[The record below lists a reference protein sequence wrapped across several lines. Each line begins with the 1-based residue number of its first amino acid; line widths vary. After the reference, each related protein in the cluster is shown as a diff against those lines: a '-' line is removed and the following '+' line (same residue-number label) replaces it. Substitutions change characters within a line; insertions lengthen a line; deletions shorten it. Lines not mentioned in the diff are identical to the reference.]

1 MNYFDF
7 FNTQEEVLQYIE
19 RLKEEGYF
27 EEDIH
32 LITEDT
38 DFDALNY
45 TAVKVHYHLPDN
57 KVKQF
62 FSKEQ
67 NGANFLQD
75 KAFSKEN
82 IDEYLKAVEAG
93 EYIVVAD
100 PEDLKLRE
108 SQLNERDEAE

>member
-7 FNTQEEVLQYIE
+7 FNTQEEVLQHIE
-19 RLKEEGYF
+19 RLKDEGYF

-32 LITEDT
+32 LVTEDT
-38 DFDALNY
+38 EFDALNY

-75 KAFSKEN
+75 KNFSEEY
-82 IDEYLKAVEAG
+82 IDEYLRSVEAG
-93 EYIVVAD
+93 EYLVVVN
-100 PEDLKLRE
+100 PEDLKIRE
-108 SQLNERDEAE
+108 SQLNKRDEAE